1 MEFSPKMVIAPVL
14 IHWHWCMYVWD
25 FGRNKIIVLDPMDMP
40 LGEEYMATK
49 HRHSVSIMRAA
60 MQEAK
65 QRYFPNTPANMET
78 WGIEY
83 LTVFEARQHYIRSV
97 RHVLREI
104 L

>member
-1 MEFSPKMVIAPVL
+1 
-14 IHWHWCMYVWD
+14 MYVWD

-83 LTVFEARQHYIRSV
+83 LTVCEAQGDR
-97 RHVLREI
+97 
-104 L
+104 